1 MADAQGTSNMD
12 KVLQPVAVLHLWS
25 ERGRDE
31 QRQREEQRIEGD
43 VN

>member
-25 ERGRDE
+25 ERGGEMNKDKGRSNE
-31 QRQREEQRIEGD
+31 LKEM
-43 VN
+43 